1 MILWGRSLGNASPPI
16 ARTVSFTA
24 LLLTL
29 ASGLGC
35 GLVEETDCSLLTTC
49 GRCDPTQSDGPIG
62 DDCGYFVS
70 ASIGSDDLAGTK
82 AAPVRT
88 LARAIELA
96 GERSNAVFACA
107 EEFTEAL
114 VIPSGIKLYGGL
126 DCGRSFQPSREGRRT
141 SIAAPPDVVAVTVL
155 GSAWTTR
162 LSNVSIRAA
171 DAIVEG
177 GSSIAVLV
185 LEGATFELLFSDVE
199 AGSGAEG
206 LVGDTLGPTAAGDG
220 IAGTDGEP
228 ACGFGGGA
236 VDPEPTVLTCG
247 EMTSVGGQGGIP
259 ENTGDAQ
266 SGGTGL
272 PLFEVSAAGA
282 GGEGATT
289 GAPCSE
295 GAAGQDGRH
304 GETGKGGAGLGR
316 LSAFGFVGVRG
327 RDGGRGLPGQGGG
340 GGGGSRSSGGCMGIS
355 DNLGAWGGA
364 GGTGGCGGK
373 GGRGGG
379 FGGASIGVASVFAS
393 VRLDAVDIFTGRGGD
408 GGAGGSPELGG
419 LGGPG
424 GKGGEGSMN
433 VSGGCAGGK
442 GGRGGHGGSGGGGSG
457 GPSIGVA
464 FVGRSPM
471 VDRVTAAPLQGGY
484 GGLAP
489 MLEGR
494 GEDGSAA
501 LIMELEGSL
510 L

>member
-1 MILWGRSLGNASPPI
+1 M
-16 ARTVSFTA
+16 
-24 LLLTL
+24 L

-35 GLVEETDCSLLTTC
+35 GLVEETDCSLLATC
-49 GRCDPTQSDGPIG
+49 GRCDPGTADGPIG

-70 ASIGSDDLAGTK
+70 ASVGSDDLAGTK

-88 LARAIELA
+88 LGRAIELA
-96 GERSNAVFACA
+96 GERSSSVFACA
-107 EEFTEAL
+107 EEFNEAL

-141 SIAAPPDVVAVTVL
+141 SIAAPPDAVAVTVL
-155 GSAWTTR
+155 GGDWTTR
-162 LSNVSIRAA
+162 LQNVSIRAA

-185 LEGATFELLFSDVE
+185 LEGATFELRFSDVE
-199 AGSGAEG
+199 AGAGASGLSGDMLSPG
-206 LVGDTLGPTAAGDG
+206 LKAAGDG
-220 IAGTDGEP
+220 IAGTDGVP
-228 ACGFGGGA
+228 ACEFGED
-236 VDPEPTVLTCG
+236 VVEPDPTVLTCG
-247 EMTSVGGQGGIP
+247 EMTSLGGQGGTP
-259 ENTGDAQ
+259 ENAGDAQ
-266 SGGTGL
+266 SGATGL
-272 PLFEVSAAGA
+272 PLFELSAAGA

-289 GAPCSE
+289 GAPCSD
-295 GAAGQDGRH
+295 GAAGQDGPH
-304 GETGKGGAGLGR
+304 GKNGKGGAGSGR

-340 GGGGSRSSGGCMGIS
+340 GGGGSRSSGGCLAGDIE
-355 DNLGAWGGA
+355 LGAWGGA
-364 GGTGGCGGK
+364 GGTGGCGGR

-379 FGGASIGVASVFAS
+379 FGGASIGIASVFAS
-393 VRLDAVDIFTGRGGD
+393 VRLDAVDIFAGRGGE

-424 GKGGEGSMN
+424 GKGGEGSLN

-442 GGRGGHGGSGGGGSG
+442 GGRGGHGGPGGGGSG

-464 FVGRSPM
+464 FVGSSP
-471 VDRVTAAPLQGGY
+471 VLGRVVAAPGQGGY

-489 MLEGR
+489 MAEGR
-494 GEDGSAA
+494 GEEGAA
-501 LIMELEGSL
+501 AFIMELEGSL